1 MTEAAGD
8 MMNVWLGVI
17 AVAVLVMAVIQV
29 AVVVQL
35 LKVAK
40 NAAAATADLRKE
52 LTPLIA
58 KVNKVADDAG
68 KVSALALSQ
77 LERVDRVMDST
88 AQRIDDTL
96 GVVQDAVLGP
106 VRQGAAVMAG
116 VKAALAV
123 FRSRQ
128 DRRRYGRDDE
138 DALFIG

>member
-1 MTEAAGD
+1 MTEAAGS

-17 AVAVLVMAVIQV
+17 AVAVLVMAVVQV

-35 LKVAK
+35 LRVARSVS
-40 NAAAATADLRKE
+40 AATADLRKE

-68 KVSALALSQ
+68 KVSALALTQ
-77 LERVDRVMDST
+77 LERVDRLMDNT
-88 AQRIDDTL
+88 VRRIDDTL
-96 GVVQDAVLGP
+96 AVVQDAVLGP

-123 FRSRQ
+123 FGSRQ

>member
-1 MTEAAGD
+1 MTEAAGS

-52 LTPLIA
+52 LMPLIA
-58 KVNKVADDAG
+58 KVTKVADDAG
-68 KVSALALSQ
+68 KVSALALTQ
-77 LERVDRVMDST
+77 FERVDRVMDT
-88 AQRIDDTL
+88 TVQRIDDTL
-96 GVVQDAVLGP
+96 AVVQDAVLGP

>member
-1 MTEAAGD
+1 VTDAAGS

-17 AVAVLVMAVIQV
+17 AVAVLVMAIIQV
-29 AVVVQL
+29 AVVLQL

-40 NAAAATADLRKE
+40 SAAAATADLRKE

-68 KVSALALSQ
+68 QVSALALTQ
-77 LERVDRVMDST
+77 LQRVDRVLDST
-88 AQRIDDTL
+88 AQRIDETL
-96 GVVQDAVLGP
+96 GVVQNAVLGP

>member
-1 MTEAAGD
+1 VTEAAGS

-17 AVAVLVMAVIQV
+17 AVAVLVMAIIQV

-68 KVSALALSQ
+68 KVSALALTQ
-77 LERVDRVMDST
+77 LERVDRVMDNT

-96 GVVQDAVLGP
+96 AVVQDAVLGP

>member
-1 MTEAAGD
+1 MTEAAGS

-58 KVNKVADDAG
+58 KVTKVADDAG
-68 KVSALALSQ
+68 KVSALALTQ
-77 LERVDRVMDST
+77 FERVDRVMDT
-88 AQRIDDTL
+88 TVQRIDDTL
-96 GVVQDAVLGP
+96 AVVQGAVLGP